1 MKHIVILLLIAV
13 LPHTSLLQAQTLDD
27 ELQVR
32 AVSIKGET
40 NAGHLDVY
48 TEIPYTSLQFEAS
61 PSGFV
66 ARYTVEA
73 EVSRLDSRGRPRNVT
88 TSSIWEQSVTV
99 QMHANTVAENASDLS
114 THALELPPGRYLLA
128 ITLTDLVSSKTF
140 FQEVTV
146 EQRDFSRTVT
156 MSDVVLL
163 AGYDPERR
171 AIVPR
176 ISPDVSAGDL
186 QAYYEVYTRNAQTL
200 LVTQELL
207 REGET
212 MQYNRPHQW
221 SDTLSVDAGRHQQI
235 TRIPASDLE
244 FGQYNLVIT
253 LQSLDRNL
261 LDRAS
266 HTLSV
271 RWDGVSSYL
280 NNLEEAI
287 EQLTYIARN
296 RELRDF
302 RRAESQSERR
312 SLFDSFWKRR
322 DPTPGTLR
330 NEAMEEHFYRI
341 DYANQNFGQQI
352 PGWKSDRGHVF
363 ILHGHPDEVEHQT
376 FSYNNKPWEV
386 WYFFR
391 IGRQYMFVDET
402 GFGDYELVL
411 PVWDERTR
419 LD

>member
-1 MKHIVILLLIAV
+1 MKHPLILLLIAA
-13 LPHTSLLQAQTLDD
+13 LPLTPPPQAQSLDD
-27 ELQVR
+27 ELRVR
-32 AVSIKGET
+32 AVSIKGDT
-40 NAGHLDVY
+40 DAGNLDVY

-61 PSGFV
+61 PSGFI

-73 EVSRLDSRGRPRNVT
+73 EVSRLDSRGRPKSVT
-88 TSSIWEQSVTV
+88 TSSIWEQTVTV
-99 QMHANTVAENASDLS
+99 QMHANTVAEQASDLS
-114 THALELPPGRYLLA
+114 THSVALPPGRYLLA
-128 ITLTDLVSSKTF
+128 ITLTDLTSSQSF
-140 FQEVTV
+140 FQEIAV

-171 AIVPR
+171 SIVPR

-186 QAYYEVYTRNAQTL
+186 QAYYEVYTLNAQTL

-207 REGET
+207 REGEA

-221 SDTLSVDAGRHQQI
+221 ADTLSVDAGRHQQI

-244 FGQYNLVIT
+244 FGHYNLVIT

-271 RWDGVSSYL
+271 RWDGISTYL
-280 NNLEEAI
+280 NNLGEAI

-296 RELRDF
+296 RELREF
-302 RRAESQSERR
+302 RRAETQSERR
-312 SLFDSFWKRR
+312 SLFESFWRKR

-330 NEAMEEHFYRI
+330 NEAMEEHYYRV

-352 PGWKSDRGHVF
+352 SGWKSDRGHVF

-376 FSYNNKPWEV
+376 FSYNNKPWVV

>member
-1 MKHIVILLLIAV
+1 MKHPLILLLIAA
-13 LPHTSLLQAQTLDD
+13 LPLTSPAQAQTLDD
-27 ELQVR
+27 ELRVR
-32 AVSIKGET
+32 AVSIKGDTDE
-40 NAGHLDVY
+40 GQLDVY

-61 PSGFV
+61 PSGFI

-73 EVSRLDSRGRPRNVT
+73 EVSRLDSRGRPKSVT
-88 TSSIWEQSVTV
+88 TSSIWEQTVTV
-99 QMHANTVAENASDLS
+99 QMHANTVAEQASDLS
-114 THALELPPGRYLLA
+114 THSVALPPGRYLLA
-128 ITLTDLVSSKTF
+128 ITLTDLTSSQSF
-140 FQEVTV
+140 FQEIAV

-171 AIVPR
+171 SIVPR

-186 QAYYEVYTRNAQTL
+186 QAYYEVYTLNAQTL

-207 REGET
+207 REGEA
-212 MQYNRPHQW
+212 MQYNRPHEW
-221 SDTLSVDAGRHQQI
+221 ADTLSVDAGRHQQI

-244 FGQYNLVIT
+244 FGHYNLVIT

-271 RWDGVSSYL
+271 RWDGISTYL
-280 NNLEEAI
+280 NNLGEAI

-296 RELRDF
+296 RELREF
-302 RRAESQSERR
+302 RRAETQSERR
-312 SLFDSFWKRR
+312 SLFESFWRKR

-330 NEAMEEHFYRI
+330 NEAMEEHYYRV

-352 PGWKSDRGHVF
+352 SGWKSDRGHVF

-376 FSYNNKPWEV
+376 FSYNNKPWVV

>member
-1 MKHIVILLLIAV
+1 MKHPLILLLIAA
-13 LPHTSLLQAQTLDD
+13 LPLTSPAQAQTLDD
-27 ELQVR
+27 ELRVR
-32 AVSIKGET
+32 AVSIKGATDE
-40 NAGHLDVY
+40 GQLDFY

-61 PSGFV
+61 PSGFI
-66 ARYTVEA
+66 ARYSVEA
-73 EVSRLDSRGRPRNVT
+73 EVSRLDSRGRPKSVT
-88 TSSIWEQSVTV
+88 TSSIWEQTVTV
-99 QMHANTVAENASDLS
+99 QMHANTVAEQASDLS
-114 THALELPPGRYLLA
+114 THSVALPPGRYLLA
-128 ITLTDLVSSKTF
+128 ITLTDLTSSQSF
-140 FQEVTV
+140 FQEIAV

-171 AIVPR
+171 SIVPR

-186 QAYYEVYTRNAQTL
+186 QAYYEVYTLNAQTL

-207 REGET
+207 REGEA

-221 SDTLSVDAGRHQQI
+221 ADTLSVDAGRHQQI

-244 FGQYNLVIT
+244 FGHYNLVIT

-271 RWDGVSSYL
+271 RWDGISTYL
-280 NNLEEAI
+280 NNLGEAI

-296 RELRDF
+296 RELREF
-302 RRAESQSERR
+302 RRAETQSERR
-312 SLFDSFWKRR
+312 SLFESFWRKR

-330 NEAMEEHFYRI
+330 NEAMEEHYYRV

-352 PGWKSDRGHVF
+352 SGWKSDRGHVF

-376 FSYNNKPWEV
+376 FSYNNKPWVV

>member
-1 MKHIVILLLIAV
+1 MKHPLILLLIAA
-13 LPHTSLLQAQTLDD
+13 LPLTSPAQAQTLDD
-27 ELQVR
+27 ELRVR
-32 AVSIKGET
+32 AVSIKGDTDE
-40 NAGHLDVY
+40 GQLDVF

-61 PSGFV
+61 PSGFI

-73 EVSRLDSRGRPRNVT
+73 EVSRLDSRGRPKSVT
-88 TSSIWEQSVTV
+88 TSSIWEQTVTV
-99 QMHANTVAENASDLS
+99 QMHANTVAEQASDLS
-114 THALELPPGRYLLA
+114 THSVALTPGRYLLA
-128 ITLTDLVSSKTF
+128 ITLTDLASSRTF
-140 FQEVTV
+140 FQEIAV

-171 AIVPR
+171 SIVPR

-186 QAYYEVYTRNAQTL
+186 QAYYEVYTLNAQNL

-207 REGET
+207 REGEA

-221 SDTLSVDAGRHQQI
+221 SDTLSLDAGHHQQI

-244 FGQYNLVIT
+244 FGHYSLVIT

-271 RWDGVSSYL
+271 RWNDISTYL
-280 NNLEEAI
+280 NDLEEAI

-296 RELRDF
+296 RELREF
-302 RRAESQSERR
+302 RRAETQSERR
-312 SLFDSFWKRR
+312 SLFESFWKKR

-330 NEAMEEHFYRI
+330 NEAMEEHYYRV
-341 DYANQNFGQQI
+341 DYANQNFGQQV

-376 FSYNNKPWEV
+376 FSYNNKPWVV

>member
-1 MKHIVILLLIAV
+1 MKYSLTLLLIAA
-13 LPHTSLLQAQTLDD
+13 LPLTSLLQAQTLDD

-32 AVSIKGET
+32 VVSIKGDT

-48 TEIPYTSLQFEAS
+48 TEIPYTSLQFETS
-61 PSGFV
+61 PSGFI
-66 ARYTVEA
+66 ARYNVEA
-73 EVSRLDSRGRPRNVT
+73 EISRLDSRGRPQSVT
-88 TSSIWEQSVTV
+88 ASPIWEQTVTV
-99 QMHANTVAENASDLS
+99 QMHANTVAEEASDLS
-114 THALELPPGRYLLA
+114 THSVALAPGRYLLS
-128 ITLTDLVSSKTF
+128 ITLTDLTSSKTF
-140 FQEVTV
+140 FQEITA
-146 EQRDFSRTVT
+146 EQRDFSQAIAL
-156 MSDVVLL
+156 SDVVLL

-171 AIVPR
+171 SIVPR

-186 QAYYEVYTRNAQTL
+186 QAYYEVYTLNAQTL
-200 LVTQELL
+200 LVTQELIQQDGTL
-207 REGET
+207 RFG
-212 MQYNRPHQW
+212 RPHRW
-221 SDTLSVDAGRHQQI
+221 SDTLSVGAGRHQQI

-244 FGQYNLVIT
+244 FGQYNLVVT
-253 LQSLDRNL
+253 LRSLDGGL

-271 RWDGVSSYL
+271 RWDGINTYL

-296 RELRDF
+296 RELREF
-302 RRAESQSERR
+302 RRAETQSERK
-312 SLFDSFWKRR
+312 SLFDSFWKKR

-330 NEAMEEHFYRI
+330 NEAMEEHYYRV

-352 PGWKSDRGHVF
+352 SGWQSDRGHVF